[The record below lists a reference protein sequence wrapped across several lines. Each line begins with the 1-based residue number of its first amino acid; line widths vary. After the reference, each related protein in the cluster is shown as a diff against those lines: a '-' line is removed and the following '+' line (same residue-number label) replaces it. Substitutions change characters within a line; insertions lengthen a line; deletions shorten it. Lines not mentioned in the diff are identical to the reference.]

1 MKERKQ
7 PDPAE
12 KTEMADNSQKAMDN
26 RPTAM
31 RRGRRQAGLT
41 RDIQAKLGQQL
52 RAYYDGLIEPTP
64 SRFVDLLRQLDEKS
78 GGKDSE

>member
-7 PDPAE
+7 SDQAE
-12 KTEMADNSQKAMDN
+12 KSERAEDSHNPMNM

-31 RRGRRQAGLT
+31 RRAKGQAGLT

-52 RAYYDGLIEPTP
+52 RSYYDGLIEPAP
-64 SRFVDLLRQLDEKS
+64 DRFVELLRQLDDKPGNRDPE
-78 GGKDSE
+78 

>member
-7 PDPAE
+7 PDQAE

-31 RRGRRQAGLT
+31 RRSKGQAGLT